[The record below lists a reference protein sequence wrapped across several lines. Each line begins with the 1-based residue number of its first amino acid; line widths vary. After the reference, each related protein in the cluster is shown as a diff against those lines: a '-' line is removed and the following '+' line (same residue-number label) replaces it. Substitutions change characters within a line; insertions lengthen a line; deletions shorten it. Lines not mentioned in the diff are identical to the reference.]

1 MIAISTG
8 TPTPILTPMTSL
20 LLTPPVFPLKTLVI
34 PVPPVGEEV
43 GTKDTGLPLV
53 ELIAFTFVPKG
64 IVVTAVLIAAVKNV
78 AFEPEGTTENSVFV
92 TVL

>member
-1 MIAISTG
+1 
-8 TPTPILTPMTSL
+8 MTSL

-64 IVVTAVLIAAVKNV
+64 MVLTAVLVAAVRNV